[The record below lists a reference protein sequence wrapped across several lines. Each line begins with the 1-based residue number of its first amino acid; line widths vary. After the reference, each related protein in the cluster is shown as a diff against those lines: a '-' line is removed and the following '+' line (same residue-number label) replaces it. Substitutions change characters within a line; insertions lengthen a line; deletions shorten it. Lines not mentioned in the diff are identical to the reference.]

1 MLLAALL
8 QAEHGRLDEARALLT
23 EVGRAAARGRGADQL
38 LLGRVAAVLAV
49 RSGDRRAARRAVTV
63 GLRAAAAGQAALGS
77 LEARS
82 HAAQHGAELIEL
94 GATLAI
100 ADGRPRELLHRIESM
115 RTMVWRAPLVR
126 APNDEAMAALL
137 AELRVSSAAAID
149 PDAGPDA
156 RREADRERLRVERE
170 VRALSRRARGKRGE
184 ATTTEDAVAEAIATL
199 GERDLIAYANLAG
212 HLHAV
217 VVRGGRCTLHD
228 LGPASALDDHLEV
241 CAFALHRLNRTQ
253 GSAASRDAATELLAD
268 GAAALAGQLL
278 PPIVARGER
287 PLVVVPTGV
296 LHGVPWGALAPL
308 RGRPVSVSPSLSAW
322 AAAARAVG
330 RDRSAVALIAGPGL
344 RFADEEVAALA
355 GIHKGAVVVR
365 ADESSAAGT
374 IELFGGRGLVH
385 LACHGAFRTDNPLFS
400 TLSLADGPLTVYDLE
415 RAASMPEVVVLS
427 ACSVGTS
434 AAINGGTLLG
444 LSSAL
449 GAFGA
454 AAVIAPLTPVNDE
467 RVLAV
472 MQRLHTGLAAGAA
485 PAAALAA
492 ATATGDDARP
502 GRRRVRRAR
511 CLITGGDG
519 GIV

>member
-1 MLLAALL
+1 
-8 QAEHGRLDEARALLT
+8 
-23 EVGRAAARGRGADQL
+23 
-38 LLGRVAAVLAV
+38 
-49 RSGDRRAARRAVTV
+49 
-63 GLRAAAAGQAALGS
+63 
-77 LEARS
+77 
-82 HAAQHGAELIEL
+82 
-94 GATLAI
+94 
-100 ADGRPRELLHRIESM
+100 
-115 RTMVWRAPLVR
+115 MVWRAPLVR
-126 APNDEAMAALL
+126 APDDAAMAALL
-137 AELRVSSAAAID
+137 AELRMSSAAAID

-184 ATTTEDAVAEAIATL
+184 ATTTEDAVAEAITTL
-199 GERDLIAYANLAG
+199 GGRDLIAYANLAG

-278 PPIVARGER
+278 PPIVARGDR

-330 RDRSAVALIAGPGL
+330 RDRGAVALIAGPGL

-355 GIHKGAVVVR
+355 GIHDGAVVVR

-454 AAVIAPLTPVNDE
+454 ATVIAPLTPVNDE
-467 RVLAV
+467 RVPGG
-472 MQRLHTGLAAGAA
+472 HAA
-485 PAAALAA
+485 PAH
-492 ATATGDDARP
+492 
-502 GRRRVRRAR
+502 RA
-511 CLITGGDG
+511 GGG
-519 GIV
+519 

>member
-1 MLLAALL
+1 MPV
-8 QAEHGRLDEARALLT
+8 RT
-23 EVGRAAARGRGADQL
+23 P
-38 LLGRVAAVLAV
+38 AV
-49 RSGDRRAARRAVTV
+49 S
-63 GLRAAAAGQAALGS
+63 
-77 LEARS
+77 
-82 HAAQHGAELIEL
+82 
-94 GATLAI
+94 
-100 ADGRPRELLHRIESM
+100 
-115 RTMVWRAPLVR
+115 
-126 APNDEAMAALL
+126 
-137 AELRVSSAAAID
+137 
-149 PDAGPDA
+149 
-156 RREADRERLRVERE
+156 ADRERLRIERE

-199 GERDLIAYANLAG
+199 GDRDLIAYANLAG

-228 LGPASALDDHLEV
+228 LGPAAALDDHLEV

-278 PPIVARGER
+278 PPIVARGDR

-322 AAAARAVG
+322 AAAARRRRSGSRRRRARSPG
-330 RDRSAVALIAGPGL
+330 RVCASPTRRWPRWPGSTTAPSSSAA
-344 RFADEEVAALA
+344 
-355 GIHKGAVVVR
+355 H
-365 ADESSAAGT
+365 ESSAEGT

-385 LACHGAFRTDNPLFS
+385 LACHGTFRTDNPLFS
-400 TLSLADGPLTVYDLE
+400 TLALADGPLTVYDLE

-472 MQRLHTGLAAGAA
+472 MQRLHAGLAAGEA
-485 PAAALAA
+485 PAAALGRGHRRSPVCSIRWAPRSSPSVP
-492 ATATGDDARP
+492 DHVRP
-502 GRRRVRRAR
+502 RRN
-511 CLITGGDG
+511 CLTDW
-519 GIV
+519 